1 MNAAT
6 ALHNATTRLGLA
18 TRAFS
23 PATLAFIHA
32 HRTPAF
38 PHSEALDAHTG
49 LLSARLIDAALHA
62 PWQQC
67 VHELAAANLHPKLLR
82 RMLSETSIAY
92 MRTLLHTPLAP
103 VPLETQYELC
113 GDQLQMMLHLQ
124 LLKKAA
130 AASTSSVLST
140 S

>member
-49 LLSARLIDAALHA
+49 LLSARLIDAPLHA

-67 VHELAAANLHPKLLR
+67 VHELAAQNLHPKLLR

-103 VPLETQYELC
+103 VPLETQYELW
-113 GDQLQMMLHLQ
+113 GDQLQ